1 MEFYLKI
8 KIRRMD
14 NYQSKPSVLNKG
26 AIKVNKIMSKFS
38 GNGEYII

>member
-1 MEFYLKI
+1 
-8 KIRRMD
+8 MD

-26 AIKVNKIMSKFS
+26 DIKIYKIMSKFS